1 MRTLCRF
8 VRVVVVVVVVARAF
22 LFLPRASAAVADS
35 RILVHVPRPLPL
47 ADAAPL
53 FWGGLRPSRPQA
65 IRNRVLM
72 AESGASEQPIGD
84 MTISEALEKAKEQAQ
99 SGGLFSFGRRRGEEG

>member
-1 MRTLCRF
+1 M
-8 VRVVVVVVVVARAF
+8 
-22 LFLPRASAAVADS
+22 
-35 RILVHVPRPLPL
+35 
-47 ADAAPL
+47 
-53 FWGGLRPSRPQA
+53 
-65 IRNRVLM
+65 LM